1 MRETYNSCFEDVEA
15 LRLRFDEFRSRH
27 ASRTR
32 LPEELWRA
40 AAEIAVRRGM
50 NVVAR
55 CLRLDVNSLKKW
67 MGQGTNPRATKRS
80 AVNHATA
87 PEFVELF
94 APAAG
99 GAGNCVLEVE
109 SPQGAKLRLEWKG
122 ASSSELTQ
130 LIRAFVGQ

>member
-1 MRETYNSCFEDVEA
+1 MQEIYRSGFEDLET
-15 LRLRFDEFRSRH
+15 LRMRFDEFRSKH

-50 NVVAR
+50 NLVAR
-55 CLRLDVNSLKKW
+55 SLRLDVNSLKKW
-67 MGQGTNPRATKRS
+67 MGQGTNPRATKRG
-80 AVNHATA
+80 AVKCATA

-109 SPQGAKLRLEWKG
+109 SPQGAKLRLEWKC
-122 ASSSELTQ
+122 ASSRELTE

>member
-1 MRETYNSCFEDVEA
+1 MPERYNSGFEDVEV
-15 LRLRFDEFRSRH
+15 LRLRFDEFRNKH

-32 LPEELWRA
+32 VPEELWRA
-40 AAEIAVRRGM
+40 AAEIAGRRGM
-50 NVVAR
+50 NLVTR

-67 MGQGTNPRATKRS
+67 MGQGTNPRATKGG
-80 AVNHATA
+80 VVKHATA

-99 GAGNCVLEVE
+99 GTGNCVLEVE

-122 ASSSELTQ
+122 ASSGELTQ